1 MNNDFNKMIDL
12 KEFKIQSKEWKNSQK
27 KYHETLYLIFQV
39 INEFICKKNLKAEML
54 KEALVTIKII

>member
-1 MNNDFNKMIDL
+1 MIDL

-39 INEFICKKNLKAEML
+39 INEFICKKILKAEML